1 MVLFIITF
9 ISILLAIILYKIS
22 GNLYTDYE
30 GSGTDIIFP
39 EKYKLKRPRWAV
51 ILLFIISAIPIVN
64 IIIITFLALYIAFSI
79 NDYSLFFHSDSKI
92 AKWLTENV

>member
-1 MVLFIITF
+1 MPLLIFGFTG
-9 ISILLAIILYKIS
+9 ILLAIILYKVS

-30 GSGTDIIFP
+30 GLGTDIIFP

-64 IIIITFLALYIAFSI
+64 IIIIISLSLYIAFSI